1 MIGKAVSHLRIVDVS
16 EVKKNGEVVQAQLGF
31 DTLFVD
37 YLLVVDKAEVFL
49 TGLLGHTLVA
59 LARVELNLLFH

>member
-16 EVKKNGEVVQAQLGF
+16 EVEKNGEVVQAQLGF
-31 DTLFVD
+31 DTLLVD

-49 TGLLGHTLVA
+49 TGLLGQTLVA
-59 LARVELNLLFH
+59 LTGVELNLLFH

>member
-16 EVKKNGEVVQAQLGF
+16 EVEKNGEVVQAQLGF

-37 YLLVVDKAEVFL
+37 YLLVVDKTEVFL
-49 TGLLGHTLVA
+49 TGLLGNTLVA
-59 LARVELNLLFH
+59 LAGVELNLLFH